1 MELTKQERKFAE
13 LSAKRHRNILYR
25 NSQSI
30 GWFGSILFGLG
41 LLKIL
46 PLPISYNKL
55 LLQIGFFIMILSTLG
70 FAMTVIGKLYVRIQE
85 LEGRPPESRPNK

>member
-1 MELTKQERKFAE
+1 MELSKQERKFAE

-30 GWFGSILFGLG
+30 GWFGAILFGLG

-55 LLQIGFFIMILSTLG
+55 LLQVGFFIMFLSTLA
-70 FAMTVIGKLYVRIQE
+70 FAMTVAGKLYIRIQE
-85 LEGRPPESRPNK
+85 LEGGSSESRPNK